1 VVRYTLILLGI
12 HSAVLGCAVGM
23 PGLDSIQ
30 GQTRAIAVLRA
41 AIADGR
47 VHHAYLFEGPVGS
60 GKATCA
66 RALALALN
74 CERAAATPDGCGSC
88 DACLKIDSGSHPDV
102 IWFDMT
108 PKGLTERVRELIV
121 ACGFRPHEGRARVVI
136 LDPADDLAGAQEG
149 RTEAANVLLKTLE
162 EPPAGTYFV
171 LVTAEPRRLPVTVLS
186 RCQRL
191 RFMPLDEQLAA
202 QLRGEGEDAPLRE
215 QVQSL
220 VLAAR
225 KAEPRAMFDAASEFG
240 GDKEQALAVCA
251 FLWKTLR
258 DALLLREQL
267 HRGRVPPARADFAAQ
282 ILGDH
287 PSASLLA
294 SLRATSET
302 ALALKGNV
310 APPLALEHLMLQL
323 STARST

>member
-1 VVRYTLILLGI
+1 
-12 HSAVLGCAVGM
+12 
-23 PGLDSIQ
+23 
-30 GQTRAIAVLRA
+30 
-41 AIADGR
+41 
-47 VHHAYLFEGPVGS
+47 
-60 GKATCA
+60 
-66 RALALALN
+66 
-74 CERAAATPDGCGSC
+74 
-88 DACLKIDSGSHPDV
+88 
-102 IWFDMT
+102 
-108 PKGLTERVRELIV
+108 VRELV
-121 ACGFRPHEGRARVVI
+121 GLCGFRPHEGRARVVI

-191 RFMPLDEQLAA
+191 RFMPLDEELAA
-202 QLRGEGEDAPLRE
+202 RLRGEAADDPLRG

-220 VLAAR
+220 VQAAR
-225 KAEPRAMFDAASEFG
+225 RAEPRAMFDMAAEFG
-240 GDKEQALAVCA
+240 GDREQALAVCA
-251 FLWKTLR
+251 LLWNTLR
-258 DALLLREQL
+258 DALLVREQL

-287 PSASLLA
+287 PAVSLLA

-310 APPLALEHLMLQL
+310 SPPLALEHLMLQL

>member
-1 VVRYTLILLGI
+1 MFRYTLILLGI
-12 HSAVLGCAVGM
+12 HFAVLGCAVVM
-23 PGLDSIQ
+23 PGLQSIQ

-41 AIADGR
+41 AIAEGR

-74 CERAAATPDGCGSC
+74 CERAQAVPDGCGEC
-88 DACLKIDSGSHPDV
+88 DSCLKVDAGMHPDV
-102 IWFDMT
+102 IAFDMT
-108 PKGLTERVRELIV
+108 PKGLTERVRELV
-121 ACGFRPHEGRARVVI
+121 AQCGFRPHEGRARVVI

-162 EPPAGTYFV
+162 EPPSGTHFV
-171 LVTAEPRRLPVTVLS
+171 LCTAEPRRLPVTVRS

-191 RFMPLDEQLAA
+191 RFLPLDEELAA
-202 QLRGEGEDAPLRE
+202 RLRGEGDDAALRE

-220 VLAAR
+220 VQAAR
-225 KAEPRAMFDAASEFG
+225 KADPRAVFDAASEFG
-240 GDKEQALAVCA
+240 GDRDHALAVCGL
-251 FLWKTLR
+251 LWNTLR

-267 HRGRVPPARADFAAQ
+267 HRGRVPPARVDFAAQ

-302 ALALKGNV
+302 ALALRGNV
-310 APPLALEHLMLQL
+310 SPPLALEHLMLQL
-323 STARST
+323 STGRSA